1 MSMRKFTMAENIFED
16 KSNEKFDVNLNDEFI
31 GLNIYASQKK
41 YDEYKVKF
49 EILMGHETD
58 EYPFS

>member
-1 MSMRKFTMAENIFED
+1 MAGNIFED
-16 KSNEKFDVNLNDEFI
+16 KSNEKFEVNLQDEFI

-49 EILMGHETD
+49 EILMGNET
-58 EYPFS
+58 EQYPFS

>member
-1 MSMRKFTMAENIFED
+1 MAENIFED
-16 KSNEKFDVNLNDEFI
+16 KSNEKFDVNINDEFI

-41 YDEYKVKF
+41 YDEYKEKF